1 MPLHFH
7 CSPGHSHRTR
17 APCKDLITL
26 KGSPPPLISLGNLA
40 RYWNYQVCSNNLP
53 ASESRWTTVCGMFH
67 WETLRDKKS
76 VQCKWAKVLS
86 CSDRCAVVS
95 SLVDMGA
102 NRLNIYNSSTES
114 QSALMYL
121 WEMYHF
127 STLNNKYSSRLRIG
141 GAESAAMHFDVCV
154 VYAAYGPHS
163 TAFCAAERLSSYFT
177 LVAVIVVLNCNLSA
191 ALGRTPLKFGV
202 TYCVYFNCRCSC
214 SRFTEL
220 KIVQLKK
227 WSAIFLLLVHWIS

>member
-1 MPLHFH
+1 M
-7 CSPGHSHRTR
+7 TR

-26 KGSPPPLISLGNLA
+26 KGSPPPLISLGNLT

-76 VQCKWAKVLS
+76 VRCKCAKVLS

-127 STLNNKYSSRLRIG
+127 STLNNKYSSRFRIG
-141 GAESAAMHFDVCV
+141 GAESTAMHFDVCV

-163 TAFCAAERLSSYFT
+163 TAFCAAERLSSCFI
-177 LVAVIVVLNCNLSA
+177 LVAVIVALNCNLSA
-191 ALGRTPLKFGV
+191 TFSRSV
-202 TYCVYFNCRCSC
+202 TYCVDFNCRCSC
-214 SRFTEL
+214 SRLKEL

-227 WSAIFLLLVHWIS
+227 